1 MYVAQGIPKIDT
13 EIAQKGHF
21 PMETDSFFGGVY
33 ILTLE
38 MFFQNFINALQ
49 WGSFYALIALG
60 YTLVYGV
67 LLLINFAHGDIFMV
81 GAYIAFFIAS
91 FFLGSYAF
99 HLPFALSGNIIFVL
113 TVIITMILTAGV
125 GVTIERVAY
134 RPLRKKG
141 AGRLY
146 VVITALMCGLVLENG
161 NLALLGASRKSFPD
175 LIQKSIYTIGGV
187 SFTNVKILVIVTT
200 ILVFLFLEAIVRKT
214 KIGMAM
220 RAISYDRVA
229 VLLMGIPLDVV
240 IVFTFILGSSM
251 AALAGI
257 LFVTAYPVLEPY
269 MGAMVGWKAFIAAV
283 VGGIGEIRGAF
294 VGGFILGFIEIYVAA
309 VFPSTLRDLIAF
321 AILLLLLSLKPT
333 GIFGIAR
340 AQKI

>member
-1 MYVAQGIPKIDT
+1 M
-13 EIAQKGHF
+13 
-21 PMETDSFFGGVY
+21 S
-33 ILTLE
+33 LE
-38 MFFQNFINALQ
+38 MFFQHFLNALQ

-81 GAYIAFFIAS
+81 GAYFAFFIAS
-91 FFLGSYAF
+91 FFLGSYSLQ
-99 HLPFALSGNIIFVL
+99 LPFALHGNTIFVI
-113 TVIITMILTAGV
+113 TIIITMVLTSCV
-125 GVTIERVAY
+125 GVTLERVAY

-161 NLALLGASRKSFPD
+161 NLALLGASRKSFPE
-175 LIQKSIYTIGGV
+175 LIEKSIYTIGGIT
-187 SFTNVKILVIVTT
+187 FTNVKILVIVTT
-200 ILVFLFLEAIVRKT
+200 VLVFILLETIVRKT
-214 KIGMAM
+214 KLGMAM
-220 RAISYDRVA
+220 RAISYDSVA

-251 AALAGI
+251 AALAGV

-294 VGGFILGFIEIYVAA
+294 AGGFILGFVEIYVAA

-340 AQKI
+340 SQKI